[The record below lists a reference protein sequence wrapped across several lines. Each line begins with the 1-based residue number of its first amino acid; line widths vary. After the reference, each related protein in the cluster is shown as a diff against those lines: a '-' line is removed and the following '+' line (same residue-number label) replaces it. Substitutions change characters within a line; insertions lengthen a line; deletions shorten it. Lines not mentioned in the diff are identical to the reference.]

1 VAARVPPAL
10 MMRLGHEGAREL
22 GDVLDTEQ
30 QSWSQQ
36 VLTVVT
42 ERFERRLLDE
52 CAKLRVEMARDRF
65 EMMKWMFLF
74 WLGQVAAMAA
84 MLNFMLRR

>member
-1 VAARVPPAL
+1 MPPAL
-10 MMRLGHEGAREL
+10 TMRLGHEAAREL
-22 GDVLDTEQ
+22 IEVLDSAQLT
-30 QSWSQQ
+30 WSQQ

-52 CAKLRVEMARDRF
+52 CAKLRIEMARDRF
-65 EMMKWMFLF
+65 ELVKWMFLF
-74 WLGQVAAMAA
+74 WLGQVAAIAA

>member
-1 VAARVPPAL
+1 MGQL
-10 MMRLGHEGAREL
+10 LEI
-22 GDVLDTEQ
+22 EQ
-30 QSWSQQ
+30 QTWSQQ

-52 CAKLRVEMARDRF
+52 CAQLRVEMARDRF
-65 EMMKWMFLF
+65 EMLKWMFLF

-84 MLNFMLRR
+84 MQNSMLRR